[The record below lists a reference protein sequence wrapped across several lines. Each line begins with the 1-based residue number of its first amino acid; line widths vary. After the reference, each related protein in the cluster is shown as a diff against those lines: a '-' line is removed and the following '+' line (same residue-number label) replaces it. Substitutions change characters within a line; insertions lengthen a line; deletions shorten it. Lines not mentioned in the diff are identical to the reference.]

1 MFEAGRRRHSRTTS
15 PGAPRETV
23 LAAWGFTVE
32 GKKALL
38 GLAPR
43 TTEDTA
49 SRRDFLRDL
58 KNCNL
63 CEPVLI

>member
-15 PGAPRETV
+15 PGAPRET

-38 GLAPR
+38 GLAPG